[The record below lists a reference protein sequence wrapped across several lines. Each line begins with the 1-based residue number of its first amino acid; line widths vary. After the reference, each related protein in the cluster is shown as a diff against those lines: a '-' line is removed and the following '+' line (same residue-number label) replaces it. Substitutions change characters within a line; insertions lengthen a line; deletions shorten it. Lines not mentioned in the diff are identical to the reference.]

1 MKTTVLWEKNAK
13 KIVKTLWFLL
23 DILGRFM
30 YITKSPSGV
39 KTNGGAGVAENI
51 FHMLNTRK

>member
-23 DILGRFM
+23 DILGEAVCGRKH
-30 YITKSPSGV
+30 TKGESV
-39 KTNGGAGVAENI
+39 W
-51 FHMLNTRK
+51 

>member
-23 DILGRFM
+23 DILGSIM
-30 YITKSPSGV
+30 YSTKSPAGV
-39 KTNGGAGVAENI
+39 KNKWGAGVAENI
-51 FHMLNTRK
+51 SHILNTKK

>member
-23 DILGRFM
+23 DILGSVV
-30 YITKSPSGV
+30 YGTKSPSGV
-39 KTNGGAGVAENI
+39 KTNGEQELQRI
-51 FHMLNTRK
+51 SPMY

>member
-39 KTNGGAGVAENI
+39 KTNGGVGVADDI
-51 FHMLNTRK
+51 SHILNTRK

>member
-23 DILGRFM
+23 DILGGVM
-30 YITKSPSGV
+30 YSTKSPSGV
-39 KTNGGAGVAENI
+39 KINGGVGVAENI